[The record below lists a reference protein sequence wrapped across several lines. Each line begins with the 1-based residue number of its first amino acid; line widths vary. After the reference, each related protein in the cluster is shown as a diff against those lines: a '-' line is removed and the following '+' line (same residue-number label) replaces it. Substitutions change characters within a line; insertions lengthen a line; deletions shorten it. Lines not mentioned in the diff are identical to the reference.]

1 MTITEQLNDLVRLDS
16 DSYRLSDWE
25 VEFIDAMEKRER
37 GGQTLTKSME
47 SAVGGI
53 WDSVFIHGKRDRK

>member
-1 MTITEQLNDLVRLDS
+1 MTITDQLKDLVELDS

-37 GGQTLTKSME
+37 SGHPLTKSME

-53 WDSVFIHGKRDRK
+53 WDSVFIHGKRGRK